1 MDKKNPID
9 LTRHVPAFSRRTLLA
24 TSGLG
29 VAGAA
34 LAACGAGESAP
45 AASTP
50 AATAAG
56 SAMPEAVPSPS
67 QSDLSDTE
75 KVVQFS
81 NWPQYLDEDEG
92 EGTTMQDFIDE
103 SGIDVIYT
111 DDINDSNEFFAKV
124 RTNLEQGRS
133 IDRDI
138 VVLTEEGVELWIAY
152 GFAAKLNKE
161 LIPNAANLIPALQNV
176 PFDPGREYS
185 LPWQSGFT
193 GFGYNTKLLERE
205 TGLKE
210 ITSFEQFFDP
220 KLKGR
225 VTILVEMMDTM
236 GPMLNWQ
243 GYDMSDFTPEQFDAT
258 LAVLQ
263 QKIDEGFIRQVT
275 GNDYLAALESGD
287 AIASIGWSGDVLALG
302 GKFGFSLPETGGM
315 IWADNMVIPSVATH
329 KANAERLMNYYYD
342 PMVAAR
348 LAAWVQYVC
357 PVEGAREAMAE
368 VDPDLVD
375 DPWIFPTPEL
385 LAQAQ
390 EFMTLDLQVRE
401 QYVRDFFRVI
411 GG

>member
-1 MDKKNPID
+1 MTSHDSFA
-9 LTRHVPAFSRRTLLA
+9 RFVRGSAVSRRRLLQA
-24 TSGLG
+24 SGLG
-29 VAGAA
+29 LVSAA
-34 LAACGAGESAP
+34 AAACGAGT
-45 AASTP
+45 STTEP
-50 AATAAG
+50 STSPTAK
-56 SAMPEAVPSPS
+56 SP
-67 QSDLSDTE
+67 QPTPTPTPSDLSDVE
-75 KVVQFS
+75 KVLLFS

-92 EGTTMQDFIDE
+92 DGTTLHDFID
-103 SGIDVIYT
+103 SIGIDVVYT
-111 DDINDSNEFFAKV
+111 EDINDSEEFFAKV
-124 RTNLEQGRS
+124 RTSLEQGRS

-138 VVLTEEGVELWIAY
+138 VVLTEEGVELWIAL
-152 GFAAKLNKE
+152 GFAAKLDKS
-161 LIPNAANLIPALQNV
+161 LIPNAVNLLPALQNV

-205 TGLKE
+205 TGLTE
-210 ITSFEQFFDP
+210 ITSFDQFFDP

-243 GYDMSDFTPEQFDAT
+243 GYDMSNFTKEQFDKT
-258 LAVLQ
+258 LDVLQ
-263 QKIDEGFIRQVT
+263 EKVDEGFIRQVT

-302 GKFGFSLPETGGM
+302 RKFGFSLPESGGM
-315 IWADNMVIPSVATH
+315 IWADNMLIPSVATH

-357 PVEGAREAMAE
+357 PVEGAQEAMAE
-368 VDPDLVD
+368 IDPDLVD

-385 LAQAQ
+385 LAQSQ
-390 EFMTLDLQVRE
+390 EFMTLDIPIRE
-401 QYVRDFFRVI
+401 EYTRDFFRDV
-411 GG
+411 GA